1 MKKKT
6 EKWEVFIKNGRTKI
20 ISILTINFGHLYY
33 QAAIDRAIS
42 LVNIE
47 LLKMSEQRE
56 SVEKPFESFDSILQ
70 QFSYPPPSRNQR

>member
-1 MKKKT
+1 MKKKL
-6 EKWEVFIKNGRTKI
+6 KNGKYSLRMAELR
-20 ISILTINFGHLYY
+20 SFLFSPLILDTLYY

-70 QFSYPPPSRNQR
+70 QFSYPPPSMNQR